1 MKRIENYITSLF
13 GIGYLSCYQGSVA
26 SLVVG
31 FIWYL
36 FIVFVNP
43 GLYLQLGCLI
53 FMILISVV
61 SINKY
66 MLKSTETDPD
76 EIVIDEACGII
87 ISMLFMNLVLPGSDP
102 YSDLRYLGVS
112 LFIFRLLDGLKPSF
126 IYRIQILNTPSS
138 ILLDDIAAGL
148 ISLIVSLSL
157 RLNFII

>member
-1 MKRIENYITSLF
+1 MKRIENYIVSLF
-13 GIGYLSCYQGSVA
+13 GIGHLSCYQGSIA

-31 FIWYL
+31 LIWYL

-43 GLYLQLGCLI
+43 NLYLQLGCLI

-87 ISMLFMNLVLPGSDP
+87 ISMLFMNLVLPNSDP

-126 IYRIQILNTPSS
+126 VYRIQILNTPYS
-138 ILLDDIAAGL
+138 ILFDDIAAGIITLL
-148 ISLIVSLSL
+148 ISISL